1 MKKNFTLR
9 SNNDS
14 FILNDFL
21 PKNETNVWN
30 WLGMPRHTQ
39 PEKPT
44 KLMRYFQKHWWS
56 KNLQCE
62 SILAYSLWT
71 RILPDIYF

>member
-44 KLMRYFQKHWWS
+44 KLMRYFQKHW
-56 KNLQCE
+56 
-62 SILAYSLWT
+62 
-71 RILPDIYF
+71 